1 MPDHLSIEVLGV
13 LRGSA
18 DGPLAVALLG
28 SVTLAALLIIIG
40 RPLLQF
46 VAARMVIR
54 LTRRKIVKANPYRP
68 PHASHTGV
76 RETEKRPRRG
86 NQHRP

>member
-40 RPLLQF
+40 RPLLKY
-46 VAARMVIR
+46 VAAR
-54 LTRRKIVKANPYRP
+54 KN
-68 PHASHTGV
+68 S
-76 RETEKRPRRG
+76 
-86 NQHRP
+86 

>member
-1 MPDHLSIEVLGV
+1 MRLAEIGSDWQADAHIVEAAMPDHLSIEVLGV

-40 RPLLQF
+40 RPLLKY
-46 VAARMVIR
+46 VAAR
-54 LTRRKIVKANPYRP
+54 KN
-68 PHASHTGV
+68 S
-76 RETEKRPRRG
+76 
-86 NQHRP
+86 